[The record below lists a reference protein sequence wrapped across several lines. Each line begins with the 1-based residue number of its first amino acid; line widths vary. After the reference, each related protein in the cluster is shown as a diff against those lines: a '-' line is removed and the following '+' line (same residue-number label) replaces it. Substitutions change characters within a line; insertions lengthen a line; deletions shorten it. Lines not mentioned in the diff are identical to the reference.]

1 MKCLM
6 FAKSNNIKVKR
17 EIHEKIIFMP
27 VVLTAISKNGQLSM
41 KKKLVIY

>member
-6 FAKSNNIKVKR
+6 FTKSNNITLKR
-17 EIHEKIIFMP
+17 EIHEKIIFMR

-41 KKKLVIY
+41 KKKLVTY